1 MTNMR
6 IGFDGGFNKIILAL
20 VLVVLSLC
28 FAGETAYAMKISPP
42 RLVFED
48 GVNMQYLYI
57 KNSTPHKV
65 AYRFGWRHLAMTTNG
80 DVVNVDNEGAPDV
93 PLYTAADDLVRFS
106 PRRTTLEPGQ
116 TQRISMLVR
125 RPASLPDGEYRS
137 HFVIEQLPAA
147 EDDVGLSGDGNAA
160 VGVKLLVSRAIPV
173 YVRKGKNDVSVQ
185 LLSASLV
192 PHPEP
197 KRRAQIP
204 YFVEVRV
211 GKTGN
216 RSVIAYAH
224 AYCGDV
230 RIDTASKLF
239 AVYAE
244 ASSRAERIPVNPSK
258 AGKNCSNMRVE
269 IVGHM
274 DDPLQGKVLAT
285 GAVSR

>member
-1 MTNMR
+1 M
-6 IGFDGGFNKIILAL
+6 
-20 VLVVLSLC
+20 
-28 FAGETAYAMKISPP
+28 
-42 RLVFED
+42 
-48 GVNMQYLYI
+48 
-57 KNSTPHKV
+57 
-65 AYRFGWRHLAMTTNG
+65 
-80 DVVNVDNEGAPDV
+80 
-93 PLYTAADDLVRFS
+93 
-106 PRRTTLEPGQ
+106 
-116 TQRISMLVR
+116 
-125 RPASLPDGEYRS
+125 
-137 HFVIEQLPAA
+137 
-147 EDDVGLSGDGNAA
+147 
-160 VGVKLLVSRAIPV
+160 
-173 YVRKGKNDVSVQ
+173 
-185 LLSASLV
+185 
-192 PHPEP
+192 
-197 KRRAQIP
+197 
-204 YFVEVRV
+204 RV